1 MRQDGA
7 MTERS
12 NWQRLHD
19 VAEKRRQHL
28 GMRQEQLEGVSSAWV
43 RDLPNREGAPSARMK
58 AKLDA
63 LDGALGWPKGT
74 AWALARDPF
83 EDGSVAAQDQED
95 RLIYGDETTNVPPG
109 VAALAGDREQAIR
122 VFGTIVMAG
131 LRAMDDASAEDAM
144 ARIVQLLGIE

>member
-7 MTERS
+7 MTQRS

-19 VAEKRRQHL
+19 IAEARRQHVGL
-28 GMRQEQLEGVSSAWV
+28 RQDQLEGVSPAWV
-43 RDLPNREGAPSARMK
+43 RDLPNREGLSARMK

-63 LDGALGWPKGT
+63 LDGALGWPAGT
-74 AWALARDPF
+74 SWALARDPF

-95 RLIYGDETTNVPPG
+95 RLVYGDETTNVPP
-109 VAALAGDREQAIR
+109 VVPALAGDREQAIR
-122 VFGTIVMAG
+122 DFGTIVMAG